1 MPENCF
7 WLPGT
12 SGHSFFGD
20 DRDEHAQF
28 GLGSP
33 DHALISGHG
42 ICARKHLARR
52 ARDLRADAESAT
64 LDYAKE
70 DAAPMPIAW
79 NPDGS
84 PMLIR
89 WRDSIT
95 ETSSPTRAALKQRLR
110 LRRFSLASIFSLLYL
125 FVLLIFHSQ
134 GKVDRT
140 TLFETCAIV
149 VSMILAFYVAFK
161 FRLNL
166 RFPDPSLTAFQ
177 LLSAVL
183 TMVFVVYRAPDTR
196 LAFTAFF
203 FVALMFGMLRCSA
216 TKLTVLSL
224 VSLTVFAL
232 ATWRRYSNSNDFE
245 MLRLDMLQCLV
256 IAITFPWVV
265 YIGGR
270 VKRLQRD
277 LVDVSTKLED
287 IQERSRYDDLTG
299 VYNRRAL
306 MIALERSKQ
315 RANVTGE
322 PLSICII
329 DLDLFKRYND
339 EFDHLTGDRV
349 LQEFAH
355 AVQAGLR
362 STDIFGRYGGEEF
375 VQILPHTGLAGAILD
390 AERLRNR
397 ISTLDLP
404 FARSTGP
411 LTVSVGVA
419 QYSPGETIDQT
430 FARADG
436 ALYKAKQLGRN
447 RVEC

>member
-1 MPENCF
+1 
-7 WLPGT
+7 
-12 SGHSFFGD
+12 
-20 DRDEHAQF
+20 
-28 GLGSP
+28 
-33 DHALISGHG
+33 
-42 ICARKHLARR
+42 
-52 ARDLRADAESAT
+52 
-64 LDYAKE
+64 
-70 DAAPMPIAW
+70 
-79 NPDGS
+79 
-84 PMLIR
+84 
-89 WRDSIT
+89 
-95 ETSSPTRAALKQRLR
+95 
-110 LRRFSLASIFSLLYL
+110 
-125 FVLLIFHSQ
+125 
-134 GKVDRT
+134 
-140 TLFETCAIV
+140 
-149 VSMILAFYVAFK
+149 
-161 FRLNL
+161 
-166 RFPDPSLTAFQ
+166 
-177 LLSAVL
+177 
-183 TMVFVVYRAPDTR
+183 
-196 LAFTAFF
+196 
-203 FVALMFGMLRCSA
+203 MFGMLRCSA